1 VALVK
6 VSLHLKPVTRFDNL
20 YFYWISLDGTEK
32 VHDGIREKGSYL
44 KTRKN
49 ILEYIKGPKRNG
61 KPSWND
67 IWVTMTIN
75 SLNYTTIEDLVKEW
89 KGTVNKIGFQFHT
102 PFADN
107 DPLCIPYGETRN
119 KVIDNIIQLREKYP
133 NFVMS
138 TKEQLELMRG
148 NLGGVKTSINCPAW
162 RYYR

>member
-1 VALVK
+1 MG
-6 VSLHLKPVTRFDNL
+6 
-20 YFYWISLDGTEK
+20 Y
-32 VHDGIREKGSYL
+32 
-44 KTRKN
+44 
-49 ILEYIKGPKRNG
+49 
-61 KPSWND
+61 ND
-67 IWVTMTIN
+67 HK
-75 SLNYTTIEDLVKEW
+75 LNYTTIEDLVKEW